1 MKLHRMAAF
10 SILAAAGAIA
20 ASITSVTV
28 PAQAP
33 GGVKAFTGARVIDGT
48 DRAPIANATIVVKD
62 GRIVAVG
69 PAANVTVPAGAT
81 RVALT
86 GKTVIPGIINAHGHV
101 GNTVGLQQGHYSA
114 ENVMRDLKLYA
125 DYGVTTVFSLGDDQE
140 AGFKIRDA
148 QNVPSLDH
156 ARLYVAGPVLAPK
169 TAEEARK
176 QVDEV
181 AAMKADIVKIRVDDN
196 LGTTPK
202 MAPEIYKAV
211 IDESHKKNMRT
222 AVHLFYL
229 EDAKSVLDAGAD
241 FIAHSI
247 RDKDVD
253 DAVIAMLKR
262 RDVCVCPTLTREVST
277 FVYETTPPWFSDP
290 LFVKYQDAKTIE
302 QLKEP
307 ARQAQMKSSKSAQR
321 YKVALDQAMKNAKK
335 LADSGVKLAM
345 GTDTGPPARFQG
357 YFELMELELM
367 AKAGLTP
374 KQVLLSATRDAARC
388 QKLDRDLGTL
398 EANKWADF
406 VVLDADPLADIS
418 NTKKISDVY
427 IAGNKVA
434 R

>member
-10 SILAAAGAIA
+10 SVLIAAIAIA
-20 ASITSVTV
+20 ASLTSVTV
-28 PAQAP
+28 PAQSP

-48 DRAPIANATIVVKD
+48 DRAPIDNATIVVRG
-62 GRIVAVG
+62 GRVVAVG
-69 PAANVTVPAGAT
+69 PSASVTVPAGAE
-81 RVALT
+81 RVSLT
-86 GKTVIPGIINAHGHV
+86 GKTVIPGLINAHGHV

-114 ENVMRDLKLYA
+114 ENVLRDLKTYA
-125 DYGVTTVFSLGDDQE
+125 SYGVTTVFSLGDDQE

-148 QNVPSLDH
+148 QNVPTLDH

-169 TAEEARK
+169 TPEEARK

-181 AAMKADIVKIRVDDN
+181 AAMKSDIVKIRVDDN
-196 LGTTPK
+196 LGSSPK
-202 MAPEIYKAV
+202 MPPEIYKAV

-229 EDAKSVLDAGAD
+229 EDAKAVLDAGAD

-262 RDVCVCPTLTREVST
+262 RDICVCPTLTREVST
-277 FVYETTPPWFSDP
+277 FVYESTPSWFSDP
-290 LFVKYQDAKTIE
+290 LFVKYADPKVID

-307 ARQAQMKSSKSAQR
+307 ARQEQMKNSKSAQR
-321 YKVALDQAMKNAKK
+321 YKVALDQASKNTKK
-335 LADSGVKLAM
+335 LADSGVKIAM

-374 KQVLLSATRDAARC
+374 KQVLMSATRDAARC

-406 VVLDADPLADIS
+406 VVLNADPLADIS
-418 NTKKISDVY
+418 NTKKIADVY
-427 IAGNKVA
+427 VAGNKVA